1 VGPGMERK
9 AVRRLAV
16 RDAQREVDSF
26 VPVGTVQGL
35 RPGRTLVV
43 VSGVHGTEYAAQDA
57 VQQFWDSL
65 EPAAL
70 AGTVKVVLGA
80 DMTALLAH
88 SPFVNPVDGKNLN
101 RTWPGRPGG
110 SLTEVVAHTI
120 TTEVLAGADAVID
133 VHGGE
138 WDQTIR
144 MFTFTHR
151 GIEPGVDR
159 RSLDLARAVGFPFIE
174 VTDASGPV
182 LGRGT
187 TSAEAM
193 RAGQA
198 AVTIEAGGRARREEW
213 AIRAHVQ
220 ALENA
225 LRHLGLVEGQ
235 PRPWAGTP
243 VVLTRGVNVE
253 TRVAGRFEPRVDSG
267 DWVEEGASFGR
278 ILDVDGAVLEELRA
292 PASGTVLYLMAARW
306 IKAKGF
312 AGKIGVP

>member
-1 VGPGMERK
+1 MDRK
-9 AVRRLAV
+9 TVSKVPV
-16 RDAQREVDSF
+16 RDRHRGVESF
-26 VPVGTVQGL
+26 VPVGTAQGA

-43 VSGVHGTEYAAQDA
+43 IGGVHGTEYAAQDA
-57 VQQFWDSL
+57 VQRFWDGLDS
-65 EPAAL
+65 AAL
-70 AGTVKVVLGA
+70 AGTVRVVLGA

-101 RTWPGRPGG
+101 RTWPGQPDG
-110 SLTEVVAHTI
+110 SLTEDVAHRI
-120 TTEVLAGADAVID
+120 TTEVIAGADAVID

-144 MFTFTHR
+144 MFTFTHS
-151 GIEPGVDR
+151 GIDPDVDR
-159 RSLDLARAVGFPFIE
+159 RSLDLAVAAGFPFVE
-174 VTDASGPV
+174 VTDANGAV

-193 RAGQA
+193 RGGHA
-198 AVTIEAGGRARREEW
+198 AVTIEAGGRARRDEW
-213 AIRAHVQ
+213 AIRAHVH

-225 LRHLGLVEGQ
+225 LRHLGMAAGRPV
-235 PRPWAGTP
+235 PWAGTP

-253 TRVAGRFEPRVDSG
+253 SRAAGRFEPRVDAG
-267 DWVEEGASFGR
+267 DWIEAGALFGR
-278 ILDVDGAVLEELRA
+278 VLDVDGAVLEELSA